1 MRYYKKETVL
11 EAALDRIRYLFDEFP
26 VVIVCMSG
34 GKDSTVCLELCL
46 TVAKEK
52 NRLPLR
58 VMWIDQEAEWQGTV
72 DYVAEVMCRKC
83 VLPMWYQMPMVITNN
98 ASSYERYAYC
108 WDEKNKDKW
117 IHPKHDISI
126 KTNVYG
132 KERFH
137 DLFNAIMM
145 TECKGVKA
153 CYISGVRAEENPKRA
168 MGLTRVV
175 TYKWIT
181 WGKVL
186 SKKRNHYTFY
196 PIYDW
201 SYTDVWKYIESTGSA
216 YNKVYDQMFR
226 YGVPINGMRVSNL
239 HHETA
244 LKNITYVQEI
254 EPETWVRLQNRIDG
268 ANTIK
273 QIKSKS
279 FTCPSDLPKA
289 FDSWKEYAH
298 YLADNII
305 QKKQDRDLWKK
316 QIQYDYQFSY
326 IEKGKAIEDAFWKVA
341 INTILSSDWDFT
353 KITNFRLTQHV
364 NAFRQFHR
372 GVFKQEMLKYPK
384 YLTDQQIEKI
394 KEAINENHRQNK

>member
-26 VVIVCMSG
+26 VIIVGMSG

-72 DYVAEVMCRKC
+72 DYMTEVMCRKD
-83 VLPMWYQMPMVITNN
+83 VWPMWYQMPMVITNN

-117 IHPKHDISI
+117 IHPKHDMSI

-137 DLFNAIMM
+137 DLFDAIMM
-145 TECKGVKA
+145 TECRGVKA

-168 MGLTRVV
+168 MVLTRGV

-181 WGKVL
+181 WGKAL

-226 YGVPINGMRVSNL
+226 FGIPINGMRVSNL

-244 LKNITYVQEI
+244 LKHITEVQEI

-326 IEKGKAIEDAFWKVA
+326 IEKGKAIEDDFWKVA

-353 KITNFRLTQHV
+353 KIQNFRLTQHV

-372 GVFKQEMLKYPK
+372 GVFKQEMVKYSK

>member
-1 MRYYKKETVL
+1 MRYYKKETVI

-26 VVIVCMSG
+26 VIIVSMSG

-72 DYVAEVMCRKC
+72 NYMTEVMGRQD
-83 VLPMWYQMPMVITNN
+83 VIPMWYQMPMVITNN

-153 CYISGVRAEENPKRA
+153 CYIAGVRAEENPKRA
-168 MGLTRVV
+168 MTLTTGV

-226 YGVPINGMRVSNL
+226 FGIPINGMRVSNL

-244 LKNITYVQEI
+244 LKDLTLVQEI

-279 FTCPSDLPKA
+279 FTCPSYLPKA

-305 QKKQDRDLWKK
+305 QKKQDRDLWEK

-326 IEKGKAIEDAFWKVA
+326 IEKGKAIEDDFWKVA

-353 KITNFRLTQHV
+353 KMQNFRLNPQV
-364 NAFRQFHR
+364 NSFRQFHR
-372 GVFKQEMLKYPK
+372 GVFKQELVKYSK

-394 KEAINENHRQNK
+394 KEAINENHR